1 MCGGVVAESLQ
12 PTDDE
17 AVLGN
22 QLQAEIH
29 GKPCLF
35 MPLLQDCIIHRTI
48 IPSICRREFEKI
60 QARLVQE

>member
-1 MCGGVVAESLQ
+1 MSGVVVAESLQ

-22 QLQAEIH
+22 QFQAEIY

-35 MPLLQDCIIHRTI
+35 KPLLQDCIIHRTI